1 MNLRKYRCWLHSRRV
16 LRFAPA
22 GSGVQ
27 LHDWM
32 TMSHLRTPDPE
43 EADFFFVPGYAICIF
58 EGGFLPYSGVDAV
71 YRELIPSLPY
81 FHRHEGR
88 DHVFTFTSGLSVN
101 VFKSWRDYIPNSI
114 FLTPETS
121 VFNDVRQGS
130 TPFDTWK
137 DIAVPGFLMLEEGI
151 SLVRMAQPL
160 SNRPLLSVFF
170 GRIDPSRGKHPTR
183 PHEVDIRVEI
193 AKLESEDLFIGQNL
207 SMVEVH
213 QKMGQT
219 KFCLIPKGK
228 SAWSLR
234 LYEALFANC
243 VPVVLSDYWELPF
256 ENFINFSSFIIKWPT
271 SGIGK
276 LLSYLRE
283 VPDKVIERYMEVAR
297 DQRCWFMYPPPL
309 QEFHDGTQDIH
320 SQICPHPTRNAYEG
334 IVQELVRKRRKSR
347 LVMKDSVGIR

>member
-88 DHVFTFTSGLSVN
+88 DHVFTFTS
-101 VFKSWRDYIPNSI
+101 
-114 FLTPETS
+114 
-121 VFNDVRQGS
+121 
-130 TPFDTWK
+130 
-137 DIAVPGFLMLEEGI
+137 AVPGFLMLEEGI